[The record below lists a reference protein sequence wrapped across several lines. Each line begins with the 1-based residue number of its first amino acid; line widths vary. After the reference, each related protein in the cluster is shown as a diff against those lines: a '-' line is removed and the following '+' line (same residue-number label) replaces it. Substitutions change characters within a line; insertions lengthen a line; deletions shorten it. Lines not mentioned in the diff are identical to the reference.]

1 MSVTPDVTPY
11 LKDHTLLVKLCREV
25 IKHLDSSVQKSEIRE
40 REKQLQEITKTIKR
54 LEKANVAVPDALR
67 SEKSRLI
74 AALSGPNNADKLFGH
89 LADEFEDIVNELR
102 QRIGGSDSLNNRGK
116 KKRTHSRA
124 PKTEGAVLRE
134 LIIKALK
141 RLGGSAP
148 GRKVRE
154 EIEKMLDG
162 KLLPRDLE
170 WRKATNDYIWQ
181 NNTNWERYR
190 MTQDGTLKNNS
201 PRGIW
206 ELSEEHL

>member
-1 MSVTPDVTPY
+1 MSVIPDVAPY

-40 REKQLQEITKTIKR
+40 CEKQLQEITKAIKR
-54 LEKANVAVPDALR
+54 LEKVNVAVPDALR

-74 AALSGPNNADKLFGH
+74 AALSGPNNTDKLLGN

-102 QRIGGSDSLNNRGK
+102 KRIGRSDSLNKSGK
-116 KKRTHSRA
+116 KKRTYSRA
-124 PKTEGAVLRE
+124 PKTERAVLRE

-141 RLGGSAP
+141 KLGGSSR
-148 GRKVRE
+148 GDKVRE
-154 EIEKMLDG
+154 EIAKILDG
-162 KLLPRDLE
+162 KLLPGDLE
-170 WRKATNDYIWQ
+170 WRKATNDYVWQ

-206 ELSEEHL
+206 ELSEEYL